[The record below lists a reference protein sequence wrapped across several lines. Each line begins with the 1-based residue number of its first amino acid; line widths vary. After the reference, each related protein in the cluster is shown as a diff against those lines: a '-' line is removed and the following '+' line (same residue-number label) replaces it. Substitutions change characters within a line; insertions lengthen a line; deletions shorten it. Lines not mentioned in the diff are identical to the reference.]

1 MLWGQFEELLAL
13 GANDT
18 EVLDKGF
25 DSRNFSLPLVLQAP
39 ALNSRLFTA
48 MPDYI
53 RDIVTK
59 QNVTYNNHAAGIT
72 PEHMA
77 SLHTHMLTDEE
88 TDFGD
93 WIGVKRMR

>member
-77 SLHTHMLTDEE
+77 SLHTHAH
-88 TDFGD
+88 
-93 WIGVKRMR
+93 R